1 MADIPLQMRGVI
13 ITCCI
18 LYNAS
23 WTEIESMTRINQDTA
38 RKLME
43 TLIERAGNRD
53 LNDLLEIAAPLPRP
67 RRPPKVLD
75 GTSESRALQQ
85 LAHDNPKLQFN
96 ELGKFILIVNVY
108 N

>member
-23 WTEIESMTRINQDTA
+23 QTEIESMTGVSQDTT

-53 LNDLLEIAAPLPRP
+53 LNNLLEIAAPLPRP
-67 RRPPKVLD
+67 GRPPKVLD
-75 GTSESRALQQ
+75 RTFESRALQQ

-96 ELGKFILIVNVY
+96 KLGKLIPIVNVY